1 MPYATVLGIR
11 CVRPGEAASGTQ
23 AVSCG
28 GGSSAPV
35 ARSALHRPNRA
46 MEAFFLRAKAG
57 EEPEFLRRR
66 TWSRYRS
73 FSIDDPT
80 ALSERVHRLRRV

>member
-1 MPYATVLGIR
+1 MPFATVLGIR
-11 CVRPGEAASGTQ
+11 CVRPGEAASCTQ
-23 AVSCG
+23 AVSCVSVTSCG

-46 MEAFFLRAKAG
+46 MEAFFLRAKSG

-66 TWSRYRS
+66 IWSRY
-73 FSIDDPT
+73 
-80 ALSERVHRLRRV
+80 